1 MSATPLAFVSKSGL
15 ILAAGTTAWLD
26 LTGATVI
33 TGADYWGAA
42 GTALPLA
49 VTVNAVG
56 HVEVPA
62 GDYIYDLW
70 VGGSGH
76 CDPADLGK
84 MVQLTVLPNS
94 NSFYDWVPVALPGGG
109 GLPTAQF
116 GLSGTDHVFA
126 GDGPVG
132 VRVQLD
138 GTALT
143 CDMTDINLA
152 VLVTQRPG

>member
-15 ILAAGTTAWLD
+15 TLPAGTMTWLD
-26 LTGATVI
+26 LT
-33 TGADYWGAA
+33 GAA

-84 MVQLTVLPNS
+84 MVQLAVLPNS
-94 NSFYDWVPVALPGGG
+94 SSFYAWAPVAMCGGV
-109 GLPTAQF
+109 PTVQF

-126 GDGPVG
+126 GDGPVSL
-132 VRVQLD
+132 RVQLD

-143 CDMTDINLA
+143 CDMTDINVA
-152 VLVTQRPG
+152 VLVTQRPR